1 MSKTLEDYLKVI
13 SYVEDDLVDLTSKQ
27 LDIIFDG
34 LKDKVDAYYEI
45 SEYMKGRASTLKERA
60 NELLKKSRALENAE
74 KNLKRHMA
82 YLMSVNDCLEIQ
94 GNHYTA
100 KVRTS
105 ESVVAKRDPEE
116 TDATDYPLFVR
127 QKIIYEWDKTQLKI
141 VLKDAPNLIADIAE
155 LSTSQTVQFRVK
167 K

>member
-13 SYVEDDLVDLTSKQ
+13 SYVEEDLVELTSKQ

-34 LKDKVDAYYEI
+34 LKDKVDSYYEI
-45 SEYMKGRASTLKERA
+45 SEYMKGRASALKERA
-60 NELLKKSRALENAE
+60 NKLTEKARALENAE

-82 YLMSVNDCLEIQ
+82 YLMSVNDCIELQ
-94 GNHYTA
+94 GNEYTA

-105 ESVVAKRDPEE
+105 ESVKINRDPTEN
-116 TDATDYPLFVR
+116 DATDYPLFVR
-127 QKIIYEWDKTQLKI
+127 QKIIYEWDKIQLKI
-141 VLKDAPNLIADIAE
+141 VLKDAPKMIADIAE